1 VNHFQNDLKLAYC
14 NVGFQTFSG
23 ANTPNPSF
31 KEGLG
36 RRGKEMLWTMAIC
49 LDPMLQGV
57 MDARMPLVGLDANR
71 LTAVFI
77 YNFLGGV

>member
-1 VNHFQNDLKLAYC
+1 
-14 NVGFQTFSG
+14 
-23 ANTPNPSF
+23 
-31 KEGLG
+31 
-36 RRGKEMLWTMAIC
+36 MLWTMAIC